1 VHADPF
7 APPEVEEPPAP
18 LPRAPRDEAGLGR
31 LAGIM
36 LIGWGVVGTL
46 QAVRAGWGLPIGY
59 TLEQSGIAGLF
70 IGIPLGLG
78 LLLRKSW
85 AVFPSLLVI
94 GLPATFTLFLAL
106 VTTTEL
112 RRRPLSADDALLLV
126 VRYAWGLGGLRALWA
141 IGRHGRAPEVD
152 LSAPRRRSAL
162 LARGAL
168 LVAAALSLAAWVRA

>member
-1 VHADPF
+1 MHADPF

-31 LAGIM
+31 LAGVM
-36 LIGWGVVGTL
+36 LIGWGVFGTVR
-46 QAVRAGWGLPIGY
+46 AVRIGWGLPIGY
-59 TLEQSGIAGLF
+59 TLGDLGIAGLF

-94 GLPATFTLFLAL
+94 GLPAAFTLFLAV

-112 RRRPLSADDALLLV
+112 NRRPLSLDDALMLL
-126 VRYAWGLGGLRALWA
+126 VRYAWGLGGLRAVWA

-152 LSAPRRRSAL
+152 LAAPRRGSAL
-162 LARGAL
+162 FARGAL
-168 LVAAALSLAAWVRA
+168 LVAAALSLGVGVSG